1 MSIDEKIESR
11 VLHRLIYHLQENTE
25 VQNIDLMDLSGF
37 CRNCIA
43 KWYKEASLENG
54 ITIDYEKA
62 KEFVYGMPHDEWK
75 KKYQK

>member
-1 MSIDEKIESR
+1 
-11 VLHRLIYHLQENTE
+11 
-25 VQNIDLMDLSGF
+25 MDLSGF

>member
-1 MSIDEKIESR
+1 MSIDEKIESQ
-11 VLHRLIYHLQENTE
+11 VLHRLISHLQENTE

-54 ITIDYEKA
+54 INIDYEGA
-62 KEFVYGMPHDEWK
+62 KEFVYGMPYDEWK